1 MTEYTKNIRDDYGI
15 PHTVNVSKVD
25 GGTVGEKYKGAY
37 WQVVI
42 LNHRGRVVFNAGGFP
57 SGAMRVH
64 WEASHEDVAYAA
76 FEFAENLW

>member
-1 MTEYTKNIRDDYGI
+1 
-15 PHTVNVSKVD
+15 
-25 GGTVGEKYKGAY
+25 
-37 WQVVI
+37 
-42 LNHRGRVVFNAGGFP
+42 VVFNAGGFP